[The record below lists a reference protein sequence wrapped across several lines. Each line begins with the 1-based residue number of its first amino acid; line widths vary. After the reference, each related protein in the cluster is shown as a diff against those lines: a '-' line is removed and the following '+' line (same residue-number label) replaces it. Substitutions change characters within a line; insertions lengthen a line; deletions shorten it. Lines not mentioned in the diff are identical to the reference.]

1 MLGTAAMN
9 AARNKNSHLGA
20 RYRRLA
26 ARRSKGKA
34 LVAVQH
40 TIILLAIWHMAQ
52 TGALYEDLGADHNT
66 RTEPIRIKRRAIRQ
80 LEQLGYTVTLQ
91 PAS

>member
-1 MLGTAAMN
+1 MN

-20 RYRRLA
+20 LYRRLA

-40 TIILLAIWHMAQ
+40 TILVAIWNMAH
-52 TGALYEDLGADHNT
+52 TGALYDDLGADHYA
-66 RTEPIRIKRRAIRQ
+66 RIEPIRTKRHAIRQ